1 MTNLSV
7 ECNVCSGRNF
17 KIIQESRM
25 SYEILEC
32 LNCGLVFVNP
42 QPQSTDLCSHYG
54 NNYFEP
60 WTHPKIKNRREKIFK
75 KRWEKV
81 KSYVKQ
87 KGTLLDIGCGCG
99 EFLYFAKED
108 GWSVYGTEI
117 SNFSSNYISKMYR
130 IDTISIGNL
139 EDISYPSG
147 FFDVITI
154 WHVLEHL
161 TNPRR
166 TLEEVSRIIKK
177 NGLLVIAVPN
187 FKSYIYKF
195 IYKIIKGKD
204 VEIFEPDMRELHL
217 YHFNQ
222 SNIKILLNRVGFEII
237 NETVDLGMTD
247 FRFKLLNILALFIFN
262 LTRLNYGTAIEI
274 IARKL

>member
-1 MTNLSV
+1 MKNLSV

-17 KIIQESRM
+17 KIIQEGQM
-25 SYEILEC
+25 PYKILEC
-32 LNCGLVFVNP
+32 LNCGLVFVEP
-42 QPQSTDLCSHYG
+42 QPQRTDLSSHYN
-54 NNYFEP
+54 NNYFQP
-60 WTHPKIKNRREKIFK
+60 WTISDIKNRREKIFK

-81 KSYVKQ
+81 KSYIKQ

-99 EFLYFAKED
+99 EFLSFAKKD

-117 SNFSSNYISKMYR
+117 SPFASEYISKTYK
-130 IDTISIGNL
+130 IDISIGNL

-161 TNPRR
+161 TNPRK
-166 TLEEVSRIIKK
+166 TLQEVSRIIKK

-187 FKSYIYKF
+187 FRNYIYRF
-195 IYKIIKGKD
+195 IYKIIKRKD

-247 FRFKLLNILALFIFN
+247 FRIKLLNIFALLIFN
-262 LTRLNYGTAIEI
+262 LTGVNYGTAIEI
-274 IARKL
+274 VARKQ